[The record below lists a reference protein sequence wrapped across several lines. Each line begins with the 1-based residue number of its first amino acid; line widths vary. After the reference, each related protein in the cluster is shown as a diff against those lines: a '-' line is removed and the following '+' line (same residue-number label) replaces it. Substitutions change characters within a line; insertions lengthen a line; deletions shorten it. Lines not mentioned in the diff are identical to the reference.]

1 MTDRIASI
9 RTPWT
14 AILAAQH
21 GGSEVR
27 ARCLN
32 EIAEKYYDPVRSYIG
47 ALPGV
52 NHPEARDDLAQGF
65 FLKFLEKELLHKL
78 DREVGSFRQFLKT
91 AVRNYVK
98 DEAKRASRENP
109 NSPLTRHQ
117 GLPAGE
123 ITVPD
128 RDTPTPEEEFN
139 RQWAR
144 DLMNDAVK
152 AFKADCFDHNKQR
165 YYVVFERHVLASEKF
180 GNPDYAATAGELGIT
195 EKEVSNNLHRS
206 KRRFQAL
213 LRELVRAMVRSDEDV
228 EKELADLRRYF

>member
-21 GGSEVR
+21 GSPEVR

-32 EIAEKYYDPVRSYIG
+32 DIAEKYYSPIRSYIG

-52 NHPEARDDLAQGF
+52 NHPEIRDDLAQGF
-65 FLKFLEKELLHKL
+65 FLKFLEKELLDKL

-109 NSPLTRHQ
+109 NSPLTRYQ

-128 RDTPTPEEEFN
+128 KNTPTPEEEFN

-144 DLMNDAVK
+144 DLMSDAAK
-152 AFKADCFDHNKQR
+152 AFKADCFDHNKQH
-165 YYVVFERHVLASEKF
+165 YYAVFERHTLAPEYF
-180 GNPDYAATAGELGIT
+180 DNPDYAATAGVLGIS
-195 EKEVSNNLHRS
+195 EKDVANYLHRAR
-206 KRRFQAL
+206 RRFYAL
-213 LRELVRAMVRSDEDV
+213 LREIVRAMVRNDEDV
-228 EKELADLRRYF
+228 EKELADLRSYF